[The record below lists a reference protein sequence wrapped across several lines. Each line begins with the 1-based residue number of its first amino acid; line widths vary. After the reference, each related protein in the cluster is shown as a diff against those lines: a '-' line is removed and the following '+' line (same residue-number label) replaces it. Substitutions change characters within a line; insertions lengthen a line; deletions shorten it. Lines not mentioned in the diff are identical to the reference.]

1 MEGLN
6 KRGAKLQEEQSKK
19 AVKVGITLVVNY
31 NRPTTMEISDD
42 IFHNSEEVIV
52 LAATDLRDLLNV
64 IFQQLLSE
72 IDAFEQKGSGW
83 VLFSLKK
90 LTMNIIE
97 YDPMRESSFIE
108 LPKVIKNRKACINI
122 KNNDLLCF
130 KWANLANKHPVDR
143 DQHPDR
149 VASYKEFE
157 DELDSSGIQ
166 FPV

>member
-1 MEGLN
+1 
-6 KRGAKLQEEQSKK
+6 
-19 AVKVGITLVVNY
+19 
-31 NRPTTMEISDD
+31 MEISDD

-97 YDPMRESSFIE
+97 YDPMRASSFIE
-108 LPKVIKNRKACINI
+108 LPKVIKNRKACMNFEPYSYLNYISIFIIWTNVFFLVVVSFPA
-122 KNNDLLCF
+122 KNS
-130 KWANLANKHPVDR
+130 VT
-143 DQHPDR
+143 
-149 VASYKEFE
+149 S
-157 DELDSSGIQ
+157 
-166 FPV
+166 